1 MLEQIDFGQTESILV
16 FLAFVFEEIFEP
28 RRLVSLANL
37 FLIAILAF
45 SNQWV
50 PLMYIIVPW
59 LPSFVMN
66 FMIYPFIPYINLP
79 KIFI

>member
-1 MLEQIDFGQTESILV
+1 MLEQIDFAQTDSILV
-16 FLAFVFEEIFEP
+16 FLGFVFEEIFEP
-28 RRLVSLANL
+28 RRLVSISNL
-37 FLIAILAF
+37 FLIGILAF

-50 PLMYIIVPW
+50 PLMYIFVPW
-59 LPSFVMN
+59 LPTFVMN